1 MPRPGLSPF
10 PPGKCPVHSSG
21 YHVLNIVLL
30 EPPAPAALV
39 LLGRAF
45 ALFSFRSAAARLL
58 MAVAG
63 PPGGFGD
70 DGRAEEAPELGALF
84 TGEFGRGADYSF
96 ALVLALSSSW
106 VEYESARMSGAR
118 DALVR
123 IEVVWTNVPF

>member
-1 MPRPGLSPF
+1 MSSSRPRR
-10 PPGKCPVHSSG
+10 

-45 ALFSFRSAAARLL
+45 ALFSFKSAAARLL

-70 DGRAEEAPELGALF
+70 DGRPDEAPELGGL
-84 TGEFGRGADYSF
+84 TGEDDRGVDYCVAS
-96 ALVLALSSSW
+96 VKCP
-106 VEYESARMSGAR
+106 V
-118 DALVR
+118 
-123 IEVVWTNVPF
+123 